1 MPIVSA
7 CSSMAGSSSSELM
20 TSSWRSAGAIG
31 RCSTCR
37 RSVSVSQTRRRARPM
52 KSSPD
57 RDRAL
62 GTPGTIDPLPPAL
75 SSMWRLC
82 KLGYRCEPRLM
93 VVAFVLSQLAA
104 LPDALLALWLMLLGK
119 GVLEHRPGMVEG
131 AAIGLGV
138 STAATWF
145 LRTVSTRVQRRFR
158 DKVTIALESHVARL
172 QASVATIA
180 HQERPEYLDRL
191 SMLRN
196 QVFVLDHM
204 YMSLFSTLGWILRL
218 GVTMALLASIHPA
231 LILLA
236 VFAVPTV
243 LTSTWRPGVER
254 SAQERGA
261 QTNRLA
267 RHLFTIATTAAPGKE
282 VRVTGIGERLVT
294 ERRAA
299 WERGYGPVAAA
310 RWGSALW
317 YALAWAIF
325 GFAYVGAVVFVSS
338 GLGAPASA
346 VLLVLAAGARLSG
359 YIGATVGEIG
369 FLRGFWADG
378 SRRLAWLED
387 YAASIAA
394 SGDLPVPTV
403 VRRGIRLEN
412 VSFAYPGTSR
422 VVLDNV
428 SVNLPAGAVVA
439 IVGENGA
446 GKTTLVKLLA
456 KMYEPSS
463 GSILIDDTPL
473 ARVPAR
479 EWRARLAGAFQDF
492 FRFEFR
498 ARHSVGLGD
507 VPRMDDEPAVLAAVE
522 RAGAGDVVA
531 HLPLGLDTQ
540 LGATWPG
547 GAELSFGQWQ
557 KLALARGFMRDQPLL
572 LVLDEPTAALDAE
585 TEHALFERYAAAAH
599 GGDHSAV
606 GRITVLVSHRFSTV
620 RMADLI
626 VVLDGARL
634 VEFGTHEELMA
645 RGGQYAELYG
655 IQAAAYR

>member
-1 MPIVSA
+1 
-7 CSSMAGSSSSELM
+7 M
-20 TSSWRSAGAIG
+20 T
-31 RCSTCR
+31 
-37 RSVSVSQTRRRARPM
+37 P
-52 KSSPD
+52 SPD
-57 RDRAL
+57 Q
-62 GTPGTIDPLPPAL
+62 GSGIGPLPPAL

-82 KLGYRCEPRLM
+82 KLGYRHEPRLM
-93 VVAFVLSQLAA
+93 VSAFLLSQLAA

-119 GVLEHRPGMVEG
+119 GVLEHRPSLVEG

-145 LRTVSTRVQRRFR
+145 LRTISTRVQRRFR
-158 DKVTIALESHVARL
+158 DKVTIALESHVAEL

-180 HQERPEYLDRL
+180 HQERPEYLDRI

-204 YMSLFSTLGWILRL
+204 YMSVFSTVGWILRL

-231 LILLA
+231 LLLLV

-243 LTSTWRPGVER
+243 LASTWRPEVER

-261 QTNRLA
+261 QSGRLA
-267 RHLFTIATTAAPGKE
+267 RHLFTIATTASPGKE
-282 VRVTGIGERLVT
+282 VRVIGIGERLVA

-299 WERGYGPVAAA
+299 WQRWYAPVAHA
-310 RWGSALW
+310 RRGSALW
-317 YALAWAIF
+317 YALAWLIF
-325 GFAYVGAVVFVSS
+325 GLAYVGAIVFVSS
-338 GLGAPASA
+338 ALHAPASA
-346 VLLVLAAGARLSG
+346 VLLVLAAGARLSA

-369 FLRGFWADG
+369 FLRGFWMDG

-387 YAASIAA
+387 YAATVAA
-394 SGDLPVPTV
+394 SGDLPVPGDLC
-403 VRRGIRLEN
+403 RAIRFDH

-422 VVLDNV
+422 VVLDDV
-428 SVNLPAGAVVA
+428 SLTLPAGRVVA

-463 GSILIDDTPL
+463 GAIFVDDTPL
-473 ARVPAR
+473 ARMPADA
-479 EWRARLAGAFQDF
+479 WRTRLAGAFQDF

-498 ARHSVGLGD
+498 ARQAVGLGD
-507 VPRMDDEPAVLAAVE
+507 VPRMDDDPAVVAAVD
-522 RAGAGDVVA
+522 RAGAADVVVR
-531 HLPLGLDTQ
+531 LPAGLETQ
-540 LGATWPG
+540 LGPTWPG
-547 GAELSFGQWQ
+547 GVELSFGQWQ
-557 KLALARGFMRDQPLL
+557 KLALARGFMRDEPLL

-585 TEHALFERYAAAAH
+585 TEHALFERYSAAVR
-599 GGDHSAV
+599 DNRESAG
-606 GRITVLVSHRFSTV
+606 GRITILVSHRFSTV

-634 VEFGTHEELMA
+634 VEVGSHHELMA
-645 RGGQYAELYG
+645 KNGRYAELYG